1 MGSGIS
7 TKYEKTEGLKSF
19 EDAKTGGNKVSEVKN
34 TMPCYRK
41 AFVDSKKFVE
51 YSLDT
56 THPIGKHKALIYKEA
71 LGYDSSNYET
81 LIKQIENYVQDD
93 TSIPN
98 RIENTTWG
106 PRYQYNVPVKG
117 LNGLERLV
125 LTVFQIDSDSCIP
138 RLITNYVLPQ
148 E

>member
-7 TKYEKTEGLKSF
+7 TKYEKTEGLMAIEK
-19 EDAKTGGNKVSEVKN
+19 AKGQNNKLADVKN
-34 TMPCYRK
+34 SMPCYK
-41 AFVDSKKFVE
+41 EAFVDSKKFVE

-56 THPIGKHKALIYKEA
+56 NHPIGKHKALIYKET

-81 LIKQIENYVQDD
+81 LIRQIENYVQADE
-93 TSIPN
+93 SIPN
-98 RIENTTWG
+98 KIEITKWG
-106 PRYQYNVPVKG
+106 PRFQYNVPVKG